1 MPQYPRYTTIAII
14 INYDKRNK
22 SERKELEGNQAKTTQ
37 PAAPSQSPK
46 PARTSENKP
55 MINTKVK

>member
-22 SERKELEGNQAKTTQ
+22 ARKREFEGNQ
-37 PAAPSQSPK
+37 PK
-46 PARTSENKP
+46 PPRRTYCQRAQKEPKPSEK
-55 MINTKVK
+55 IVKIITKVK